1 MKSFQLKIGGIKEM
15 LSKDQM
21 KKITGGYTGCENQ
34 WYNGVDACHGTTNP
48 DPSSWGG
55 NLLRCYS
62 AECGT
67 YYVCAS
73 ISSSD
78 CQLV

>member
-1 MKSFQLKIGGIKEM
+1 MKDFNLKIGGIKQM

-34 WYNGVDACHGTTNP
+34 STIGAYACSMYYGGTYVEHQN
-48 DPSSWGG
+48 
-55 NLLRCYS
+55 

-67 YYVCAS
+67 FFTCE
-73 ISSSD
+73 
-78 CQLV
+78 LHG